1 MHISVLLSQLT
12 PQLEKKKKTNEVKYE
27 SAFCTFEL

>member
-12 PQLEKKKKTNEVKYE
+12 PQLEKKKTNEVKYE